1 MKWAIYI
8 LILANLGFGLL
19 HYRSEV
25 LTDNKTPVDDDNLR
39 LVLLK
44 EYLEQEQDS
53 QNQPDTIAS
62 DVIAVA
68 RCNTLGPFKSKKVA
82 NTLRKKL
89 VRLGLSAERR
99 MSKDNKRKGFWVMI
113 PPAESRKIA
122 KQSVRELKKKDIKD
136 YFLVVTG
143 AQTNAVSLG
152 VFSRSDLAQR
162 RYDEIQEF
170 GFMVKIR
177 QVDLPLREY
186 WLDWP
191 QEQSLLA
198 DDLAAFRKEY
208 PNIGQTDRPCS

>member
-8 LILANLGFGLL
+8 LLLVNLGFGLL
-19 HYRSEV
+19 HYRSV
-25 LTDNKTPVDDDNLR
+25 VISNDSTPANDDNLR

-44 EYLEQEQDS
+44 EYLEQE
-53 QNQPDTIAS
+53 NQPQTDAVLD

-68 RCNTLGPFKSKKVA
+68 RCNTIGPFKSKKTA
-82 NTLRKKL
+82 NIIRKKL
-89 VRLGLSAERR
+89 VELGLSAERR

-113 PPAESRKIA
+113 PPAETRKAA
-122 KQSVRELKKKDIKD
+122 KKSVRELKKKEIVD

-143 AQTNAVSLG
+143 EQTNAVSLG

-162 RYDEIQEF
+162 RYDEILGL
-170 GFMVKIR
+170 GFEVKIR

-191 QEQSLLA
+191 KEQPLLPEVL
-198 DDLAAFRKEY
+198 DSFRQEY